1 MDRLLNSY
9 LVSDGQ
15 NYDYYPDRDTPN
27 ASYVFDDPFA
37 DRASDMPAQIKGYT
51 LNNTYYQDL
60 GIVYRLVSGH
70 VYNASRGQP
79 VYIKV
84 YVETWNFEAIR
95 RPINGE
101 YQIMTGD
108 SLRFVVSSITD
119 LLTTDHFEVAFAVT
133 EVNVDTA
140 TGIMTDTSSVSVRI
154 PFVSEGYDPESVV
167 YTGTNSA
174 FAGTLKSGHQ
184 YVLYMDDEAVA
195 EAGRNGTS
203 TGEFYLG
210 NAAPEAGGAYRENI
224 ITRTQAYYEYE
235 HPTITQIDLGYGFGT
250 ENNAIYVVN
259 PLNPNFS
266 LTDGMSVGAIG
277 TYNTEYETELTGA
290 AGFTATLNWISTN
303 IPSSYLGGGVLRDW
317 TVRIT
322 LTNEADPDFSYEQEF
337 ALMMVFTD
345 MSPLDYISGDAG
357 DVLISSVRT
366 EYNESSYLGEY
377 NPYADVYM
385 RDLVGN
391 VVESTGKNVLET
403 AVDVLGIRDTRI
415 TYRVNAWDGRVYT
428 SQGINTRYSSSVT
441 IFGNVYSTNIV
452 ERRWSVNGYKIEDF
466 ALTYNLM
473 INGAERQLI
482 ILNPLEPGSYSI
494 PIDSATVVANNI
506 PATATYEL
514 IWWDET
520 NQGAFVANGDWL
532 GGGVVSDWTARI
544 LVSDGGSVIYAET
557 VTIAVAF
564 LDVLPL
570 PSNRYIQSGVL
581 GAVSNPKTTYAA
593 DTYSSDNP
601 YGTYYAAVSSTG
613 EALYTMLTMRANSSD
628 VNMASKTYYFLITEW
643 DTDGVSVSADV
654 YAGNNSSGTLIG
666 AYSTD
671 AFSRG

>member
-1 MDRLLNSY
+1 
-9 LVSDGQ
+9 
-15 NYDYYPDRDTPN
+15 
-27 ASYVFDDPFA
+27 
-37 DRASDMPAQIKGYT
+37 
-51 LNNTYYQDL
+51 
-60 GIVYRLVSGH
+60 
-70 VYNASRGQP
+70 
-79 VYIKV
+79 
-84 YVETWNFEAIR
+84 
-95 RPINGE
+95 
-101 YQIMTGD
+101 
-108 SLRFVVSSITD
+108 
-119 LLTTDHFEVAFAVT
+119 
-133 EVNVDTA
+133 
-140 TGIMTDTSSVSVRI
+140 
-154 PFVSEGYDPESVV
+154 
-167 YTGTNSA
+167 
-174 FAGTLKSGHQ
+174 
-184 YVLYMDDEAVA
+184 MDDEAVA

-210 NAAPEAGGAYRENI
+210 NATTESGGAYRENI

-259 PLNPNFS
+259 PLNPNFA

-317 TVRIT
+317 TVKIT
-322 LTNEADPDFSYEQEF
+322 LTNSADPDFSYEQEF

-391 VVESTGKNVLET
+391 VVESSGKNVLET
-403 AVDVLGIRDTRI
+403 AIDVLGIRDMRI

-428 SQGINTRYSSSVT
+428 SQGINTRYSTSVT
-441 IFGNVYSTNIV
+441 IFGNVYSTSIV
-452 ERRWSVNGYKIEDF
+452 ERRWSVNGYKIEGF

-473 INGAERQLI
+473 IDGAERQLL

-494 PIDSATVVANNI
+494 PIDSATVTANNI

-514 IWWDET
+514 IWWDVI

-564 LDVLPL
+564 LDVLPSN
-570 PSNRYIQSGVL
+570 SNRYIQSGVL
-581 GAVSNPKTTYAA
+581 GAVSDPKTTYTAS
-593 DTYSSDNP
+593 TYTSNNP
-601 YGTYYAAVSSTG
+601 YGGYYAAVSSTG

-643 DTDGVSVSADV
+643 DTDGVSRSADV